1 MVEKNRGAAL
11 FQVGLMLRLGQRAV
25 GEENVLL
32 LLCYFGRSIIKGKLT
47 TGTGD
52 IRDIPLRGR
61 HAEIKIHGFVFVF
74 RPRVALIATLITP
87 TALNYFIVHVPISS
101 FRLEEALV
109 SLDHQFVG
117 IQDAQVLGI
126 GGSSLGGRLG
136 SDLVQVNDCLLQEEG
151 LSSLG
156 FVGFEGNNGAP
167 ADRGGGFAGTGG
179 SVRDGKG
186 NVELT

>member
-52 IRDIPLRGR
+52 VRDIPLRGR
-61 HAEIKIHGFVFVF
+61 HAEIEVHGFIFVF
-74 RPRVALIATLITP
+74 WPRVAVVAALITP
-87 TALNYFIVHVPISS
+87 TAFNHLLVQIPIAR
-101 FRLEEALV
+101 FRREEALV

-117 IQDAQVLGI
+117 IQDSQVFGI

-136 SDLVQVNDCLLQEEG
+136 SDLVQVSDGLLQEEG
-151 LSSLG
+151 TSRLG
-156 FVGFEGNNGAP
+156 FDGDDGTLS
-167 ADRGGGFAGTGG
+167 DQRGGFVGTGG